1 MSLPIWSLMIHGFI
15 LNHPGYSLIQDFFF
29 SFLISLFLYFGIS
42 FHYFLSFLLFPFF
55 SLVICLSKTS
65 KQGEIVLEM
74 LSNCTNI
81 LQLLET
87 KTQLANNLELKH
99 IFTFKFKYFLRNN
112 LVFKLLWHWA
122 KSETLL
128 KHYTCSLKKV
138 SLKNV
143 SCIMWW
149 QPAIVLHCFLFS
161 RLNCLIF

>member
-1 MSLPIWSLMIHGFI
+1 MVLYWIIQVIVWYRIFFSLSWLVYFFI
-15 LNHPGYSLIQDFFF
+15 LVFLFIISYLF
-29 SFLISLFLYFGIS
+29 SY
-42 FHYFLSFLLFPFF
+42 FPFF
-55 SLVICLSKTS
+55 PWLYGLVKLVNKV
-65 KQGEIVLEM
+65 KIVLEM
-74 LSNCTNI
+74 PINCTNI
-81 LQLLET
+81 LQSLET
-87 KTQLANNLELKH
+87 KTQLANNLKLKH

-149 QPAIVLHCFLFS
+149 QPAVVLQHCFLFT

>member
-1 MSLPIWSLMIHGFI
+1 MVLYWIIQVIVWYRIFFSLSWLVYFFI
-15 LNHPGYSLIQDFFF
+15 LVFLFIISYLF
-29 SFLISLFLYFGIS
+29 SY
-42 FHYFLSFLLFPFF
+42 FPFF
-55 SLVICLSKTS
+55 PWLYGLVKLVNKV
-65 KQGEIVLEM
+65 KIVLEM
-74 LSNCTNI
+74 PINCTNI

-87 KTQLANNLELKH
+87 KTQLANNLKLKH

-149 QPAIVLHCFLFS
+149 QPAVVLHCFLFS
-161 RLNCLIF
+161 RLNCLTF

>member
-1 MSLPIWSLMIHGFI
+1 MSLPIWSLMIHSFI
-15 LNHPGYSLIQDFFF
+15 LNHRYSLIQDFFSLSWLVYFFILVFLFIISYLF
-29 SFLISLFLYFGIS
+29 SY
-42 FHYFLSFLLFPFF
+42 FPFF
-55 SLVICLSKTS
+55 SLVIWLSKTS

-149 QPAIVLHCFLFS
+149 QPAVVLHCFLFS
-161 RLNCLIF
+161 RLNCLTL

>member
-1 MSLPIWSLMIHGFI
+1 MSLPIWSLVIH
-15 LNHPGYSLIQDFFF
+15 SLYWIIQVIVWYRIFF

-55 SLVICLSKTS
+55 SLVMWLSKTS
-65 KQGEIVLEM
+65 KQGEIMLEM
-74 LSNCTNI
+74 LINCTNI

-87 KTQLANNLELKH
+87 KTQLVNNLQLKH

-128 KHYTCSLKKV
+128 KHYKCSLKKV

-149 QPAIVLHCFLFS
+149 QPAVVLHCFLFS

>member
-1 MSLPIWSLMIHGFI
+1 MYYLAFVRCYHSPEIINCSWQRTLQSQVMSLPIWSLMIHGFI

-55 SLVICLSKTS
+55 SLVMWLSKTS

-87 KTQLANNLELKH
+87 KTQLANNLQLKH
-99 IFTFKFKYFLRNN
+99 IFTFKFKYFLRN
-112 LVFKLLWHWA
+112 
-122 KSETLL
+122 
-128 KHYTCSLKKV
+128 
-138 SLKNV
+138 
-143 SCIMWW
+143 
-149 QPAIVLHCFLFS
+149 FLS
-161 RLNCLIF
+161 S

>member
-55 SLVICLSKTS
+55 SLVMWLSKTS

-87 KTQLANNLELKH
+87 KTQLANHLQLKH
-99 IFTFKFKYFLRNN
+99 IFTFKFKYFLRN
-112 LVFKLLWHWA
+112 
-122 KSETLL
+122 
-128 KHYTCSLKKV
+128 
-138 SLKNV
+138 
-143 SCIMWW
+143 
-149 QPAIVLHCFLFS
+149 FLS
-161 RLNCLIF
+161 S

>member
-1 MSLPIWSLMIHGFI
+1 MVLYWIIQVIVWYRIFFSLSWLVYFFI
-15 LNHPGYSLIQDFFF
+15 LVFLFIISYLF
-29 SFLISLFLYFGIS
+29 SY
-42 FHYFLSFLLFPFF
+42 FPFF
-55 SLVICLSKTS
+55 PWLYGLVKLVNKV
-65 KQGEIVLEM
+65 KIVLEM
-74 LSNCTNI
+74 PINCTNI

-87 KTQLANNLELKH
+87 KTQLANNLKLKH

-149 QPAIVLHCFLFS
+149 QPAVVLQHCFLFT